1 MPALPSWLTEPLWD
15 QFAVLLPERPEYH
28 PDHPLGCHRRRI
40 SDRIIFDEM
49 LQLLR
54 FGCSY
59 EAIADTTCSATTI
72 RSRRDEWIRLGVFAR
87 LKQIALDAYD
97 RIVGLVLDQIAVD
110 GSITKAPGGGEV
122 AGRSPVDRG
131 KQGLKRSGMTDGYG
145 IPLGRVLAGANCH
158 DSPLL
163 APTLDRLD
171 DLGPLPDE
179 VTVHLDAGYD
189 SNKTRTMLDERG
201 LHGHIAHKGEKAP
214 IQASQ
219 RWHVERTHAWQNAF
233 HRLARC
239 YERRAPVVN
248 AFFDLT
254 DTIITVHSLIR
265 RAWMTRRWDER
276 PNRRP

>member
-1 MPALPSWLTEPLWD
+1 MPVLPSWLTDPLWD
-15 QFAVLLPERPEYH
+15 QFSALLPERPTYD
-28 PDHPLGCHRRRI
+28 PGHPLGCHRPRI
-40 SDRIIFDEM
+40 SDRIIFDKM
-49 LQLLR
+49 LQILR

-59 EAIADTTCSATTI
+59 QAIADTTCSATTI
-72 RSRRDEWIRLGVFAR
+72 RNRRDEWIALGVFAR
-87 LKQIALDAYD
+87 LKQVALASYD
-97 RIVGLVLDQIAVD
+97 RIIGLVLDQIAVD
-110 GSITKAPGGGEV
+110 GSITKAPGGGEA

-171 DLGPLPDE
+171 DLGLLPDD

-189 SNKTRTMLDERG
+189 SDRTRALLDERG
-201 LHGHIAHKGEKAP
+201 LHGRIAHKGAKAP

-233 HRLARC
+233 YRLARC
-239 YERRAPVVN
+239 YERRATAID
-248 AFFDLT
+248 AFFDVA
-254 DTIITVHSLIR
+254 DTIITVRSLIR
-265 RAWMTRRWDER
+265 RAWTTHRWDER
-276 PNRRP
+276 PIRRR

>member
-1 MPALPSWLTEPLWD
+1 MPALPAWLTEPLWD

-40 SDRIIFDEM
+40 SDRIIFDKM

-59 EAIADTTCSATTI
+59 EAIADTTCTATTI
-72 RSRRDEWIRLGVFAR
+72 RSRRDEWTRLGVFAR

-163 APTLDRLD
+163 APTLDRLN

-189 SNKTRTMLDERG
+189 SNKTRTMLDDRG
-201 LHGHIAHKGEKAP
+201 LRGRIAHKGEC
-214 IQASQ
+214 
-219 RWHVERTHAWQNAF
+219 RRT
-233 HRLARC
+233 LPSG
-239 YERRAPVVN
+239 RAGT
-248 AFFDLT
+248 F
-254 DTIITVHSLIR
+254 
-265 RAWMTRRWDER
+265 ER
-276 PNRRP
+276 PQLSGHVGLSLDGL